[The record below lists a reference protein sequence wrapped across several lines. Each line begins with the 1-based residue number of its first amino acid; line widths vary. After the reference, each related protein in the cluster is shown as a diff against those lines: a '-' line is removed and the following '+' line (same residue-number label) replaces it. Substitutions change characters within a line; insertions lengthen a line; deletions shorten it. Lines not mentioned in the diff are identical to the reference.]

1 MRIQIIQRAISML
14 FVALIVPV
22 CMHGQSETDAP
33 ARQNSAKFV
42 GVWRSQFDDLP
53 GVDMVISAEGDR
65 LAGGILFYLHVRSDV
80 QSPYTST
87 PGLPEP
93 MLRIRVDDQVLH
105 FEVSHRRAHSPATLQ
120 DAPKDFRLKLLAP
133 DRAELVNESGG
144 APSVVMTRTYH

>member
-1 MRIQIIQRAISML
+1 
-14 FVALIVPV
+14 
-22 CMHGQSETDAP
+22 
-33 ARQNSAKFV
+33 
-42 GVWRSQFDDLP
+42 
-53 GVDMVISAEGDR
+53 MVISAEGDR

-93 MLRIRVDDQVLH
+93 MLRIRLDDQVLH
-105 FEVSHRRAHSPATLQ
+105 FEFSHRRAHSPATLQ